1 MSEILEDS
9 SVVEKWGEFL
19 RKYYNDKILEL
30 ASKYPEERSLY
41 IDWTDIDRYD
51 SALADMVLEEPNLV
65 LLQADEALRIF
76 DLPTG
81 TTLDKAHFRIA
92 KIPKRIEIRNLRS
105 AHINRL
111 MAIDGLV
118 RKVTQVR
125 PKIINAAFE
134 CQRCGHMTMLSQA
147 GSRFLEP
154 YTCESEACAGRKGA
168 FKLMIAKSEFLDA
181 QKIMLQESPEDLR
194 GGEQPQTLDV
204 HVEDDMAGEL
214 VPGDRVIV
222 SGIMRSY
229 QRSTQAG
236 GKLTSFDVYLEG
248 NGIELEQQEFKELE
262 ITKEDE
268 EDIERL
274 RNDPEIYE
282 KVVHSI
288 APSIYGNDT
297 IKEAMALQ
305 LFSGIVKNL
314 PDGARIRGDIHM
326 LLVGDPGTGKS
337 QLLRYITKLAPRG
350 IYAGGKSA
358 TAAGL
363 TATAVKDEF
372 GDGRWAL
379 EAGVLVLADGGI
391 AAVDE
396 LDKMKSDDRSALHE
410 AMEQQTISVA
420 KAGIMATLKTRC
432 ALLGAANPKFGRF
445 DMYKPLSE
453 QIDMP
458 STLLSRFDLIFT
470 LTDIPDRNV
479 DTDIARHIIQ
489 SHYAGELDARAKNVG
504 DISEDQVTV
513 QMKSIQTEIPPALLR
528 KYVAYARKRVFPVM
542 TKAARERLIEFY
554 VGLRSQGEGKEASV
568 PVTARQ
574 LEALVR
580 LAEAS
585 TRTRLGDEVTLEDA
599 NRVIGILETCLKQ
612 VGVDPETGKLDVD
625 WMVGKPKS
633 QRDRIIILIDI
644 IRDLMNEYGG
654 EAPEEE
660 VIERA
665 EDKDI
670 NRIKAQDM
678 IDRLNRDGTIW
689 KPSHGKLKLVWWGF
703 YVPKKIRDG
712 IRGHDCRMR

>member
-1 MSEILEDS
+1 MEEILDGS
-9 SVVEKWGEFL
+9 SLIEKWGEFL

-41 IDWTDIDRYD
+41 VDWANIDRYD
-51 SALADMVLEEPNLV
+51 SSLADMVLEEPSMV
-65 LLQADEALRIF
+65 LRHADEALKMF

-81 TTLDKAHFRIA
+81 TTLDKAHFRVY
-92 KIPKRIEIRNLRS
+92 KLPKKIEIRNIRS

-111 MAIDGLV
+111 ISVDGLV

-125 PKIINAAFE
+125 PKIVKAAFE
-134 CQRCGHMTMLSQA
+134 CQRCGHTTMLNQT
-147 GSRFLEP
+147 GTRFVEP
-154 YTCESEACAGRKGA
+154 YNCESEACAGRKGA
-168 FKLMIAKSEFLDA
+168 FKLIIAKSGFIDA
-181 QKIMLQESPEDLR
+181 QKIMVQESPEDLR
-194 GGEQPQTLDV
+194 GGEQPQTLDM
-204 HVEDDMAGEL
+204 HIEDDMAGEL
-214 VPGDRVIV
+214 VPGDRVVV

-229 QRSTQAG
+229 QRSTPAG

-248 NGIELEQQEFKELE
+248 NGIELEQHEFRELE

-268 EDIERL
+268 EKIQEL
-274 RNDPEIYE
+274 KNDPKIYT
-282 KVVHSI
+282 KIVKSI
-288 APSIYGNDT
+288 APSIYGHET
-297 IKEAMALQ
+297 IKEAIALQ

-314 PDGARIRGDIHM
+314 PDSSRIRGDIHM

-337 QLLRYITKLAPRG
+337 QLLRYVTKLAPRG

-372 GDGRWAL
+372 GDGKWAL

-391 AAVDE
+391 ASVDE

-432 ALLGAANPKFGRF
+432 SLLGAANPKFGRF

-453 QIDMP
+453 QIEMP

-470 LTDIPDRNV
+470 LTDVPDRGV
-479 DTDIARHIIQ
+479 DTDIAKHILQ
-489 SHYAGELDARAKNVG
+489 SHYAGELNERAKNLG
-504 DISEDQVTV
+504 DITEEEVNS
-513 QMKSIQTEIPPALLR
+513 QMESIITEIPPPLLR
-528 KYVAYARKRVFPVM
+528 KYVAYARKKVFPIM
-542 TKAARERLIEFY
+542 TKEARDRLIEFY
-554 VGLRSQGEGKEASV
+554 VGLRSEGENKDSSV

-585 TRTRLGDEVTLEDA
+585 ARTRLGDEVTLEDTK
-599 NRVIGILETCLKQ
+599 RVIIILESCLKQ
-612 VGVDPETGKLDVD
+612 VGIDPETGKLDVD

-633 QRDRIIILIDI
+633 QRDRIIVLIDI
-644 IRDLMNEYGG
+644 IRELMTEHGG

-660 VIERA
+660 VIMRA
-665 EDKDI
+665 EEKGI
-670 NRIKAQDM
+670 NRIKAQDI

-689 KPSHGKLKLVWWGF
+689 KPSHGKIKLV
-703 YVPKKIRDG
+703 
-712 IRGHDCRMR
+712 